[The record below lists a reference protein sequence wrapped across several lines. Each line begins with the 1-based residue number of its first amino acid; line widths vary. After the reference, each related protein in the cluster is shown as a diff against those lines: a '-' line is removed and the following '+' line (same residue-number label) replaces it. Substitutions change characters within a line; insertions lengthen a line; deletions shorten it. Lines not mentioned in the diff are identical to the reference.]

1 MNQHQAAV
9 LVDWRGAEGP
19 PLPGVAVS
27 SRAGACARAALPTD
41 APPAAVAAALR
52 AQGAPAVLV
61 HGVPAVLVH
70 GVPAPQGGGTLHWL
84 DSTHAR
90 GWVRATGTT
99 TDAITLARA
108 WSDLRG
114 RGYVAADAAL
124 LAFDALPLLSWG
136 DEPPQPMPAASAQ
149 DPQGMG
155 IYAIV
160 DSVPGLV
167 QVLDAGVRTVQ
178 LRVKQP
184 RDADAAWHAA
194 LRQALAGSI
203 AAARHHGARLI
214 INDHWRVAAELG
226 ADAVHLG
233 QEDLLALGD
242 AGRAELRATGMAL
255 GISSHAVWELCRAR
269 ALASAYVACGP
280 VWPTTTKDMPWRP
293 QGLDNLAWWV
303 RVAGVPVVAI
313 GGILEVAQVRQT
325 ARAGADGV
333 CVLRGLGSEPKRTVP
348 ALQEAFRLGRAE
360 RAAAAPAPARPH
372 PTLESRE

>member
-1 MNQHQAAV
+1 MTHGQAAV
-9 LVDWRGAEGP
+9 LVDWQGAEGLR
-19 PLPGVAVS
+19 LPGVEVI

-41 APPAAVAAALR
+41 ALPASLAAALQ

-61 HGVPAVLVH
+61 HGVAT
-70 GVPAPQGGGTLHWL
+70 GEGAAAMHWL
-84 DSTHAR
+84 SSVHAC
-90 GWVRATGTT
+90 GWVRGADAETAADATTV
-99 TDAITLARA
+99 ARA
-108 WSDLRG
+108 WSELRG
-114 RGYVAADAAL
+114 QGYVAADAAL
-124 LAFDALPLLSWG
+124 LAFEALPLLSWG
-136 DEPPQPMPAASAQ
+136 DEPPQPRPAAVAE

-160 DSVPGLV
+160 DALPALV
-167 QVLDAGVRTVQ
+167 QVLEAGVRTVQ

-184 RDADAAWHAA
+184 HDADVAWHAA
-194 LRQALAGSI
+194 LRQSIAGSV
-203 AAARHHGARLI
+203 AAARGHGARLI
-214 INDHWRVAAELG
+214 VNDHWRVAAELG

-233 QEDLLALGD
+233 QEDLLALGE
-242 AGRAELRATGMAL
+242 AGRAQLRATGMAL

-303 RVAGVPVVAI
+303 RAAGVPVVAI
-313 GGILEVAQVRQT
+313 GGILDAAQVRQT

-333 CVLRGLGSEPKRTVP
+333 CVLRGLGSEPKRVVP

-360 RAAAAPAPARPH
+360 RAAEPPAPARPH

>member
-1 MNQHQAAV
+1 MTFGQAAV
-9 LVDWRGAEGP
+9 LVDWQGAQGP
-19 PLPGVAVS
+19 PLPGVAVTS
-27 SRAGACARAALPTD
+27 WAGACARAALPID

-52 AQGAPAVLV
+52 AQG
-61 HGVPAVLVH
+61 VPAVLVH
-70 GVPAPQGGGTLHWL
+70 GVPSREGGAPLHWL
-84 DSTHAR
+84 DSIYAC
-90 GWVRATGTT
+90 GWLRATDANADTDAAA
-99 TDAITLARA
+99 DAITVARA

-114 RGYVAADAAL
+114 QGYVAADAAL

-136 DEPPQPMPAASAQ
+136 DEPPQAMPAGTAQ

-160 DSVPGLV
+160 DTVPSLV
-167 QVLDAGVRTVQ
+167 QVLEAGVRTVQ
-178 LRVKQP
+178 LRAKQP
-184 RDADAAWHAA
+184 HDADAAWHAA
-194 LRQALAGSI
+194 LRQAIGGSV

-303 RVAGVPVVAI
+303 SAAGVPVVAI
-313 GGILEVAQVRQT
+313 GGILEAAQVRQT

-333 CVLRGLGSEPKRTVP
+333 CVLRGLGSEPQRVVP

-360 RAAAAPAPARPH
+360 RAATRPAPARPH

>member
-1 MNQHQAAV
+1 MTHEQAAV
-9 LVDWRGAEGP
+9 LVDWQGAQGLQ
-19 PLPGVAVS
+19 LPGVEVT

-41 APPAAVAAALR
+41 APPAALAAALR
-52 AQGAPAVLV
+52 AQG
-61 HGVPAVLVH
+61 VPAVLVL
-70 GVPAPQGGGTLHWL
+70 GVAPHEGGGALHWL

-90 GWVRATGTT
+90 GWVRATGADTP
-99 TDAITLARA
+99 TDAITVARA
-108 WSDLRG
+108 WNELRG
-114 RGYVAADAAL
+114 LGHVAADAAL
-124 LAFDALPLLSWG
+124 LAFGPLPLLSWG
-136 DEPPQPMPAASAQ
+136 DEPPRAMPAATAQ
-149 DPQGMG
+149 EPQGMG

-160 DSVPGLV
+160 DTVPGLV

-178 LRVKQP
+178 LRAKQP
-184 RDADAAWHAA
+184 HDADAAWHAT
-194 LRQALAGSI
+194 LRQAIAGSV
-203 AAARHHGARLI
+203 AAARDHGARLI

-226 ADAVHLG
+226 ADMVHLG
-233 QEDLLALGD
+233 QEDLLALGE

-280 VWPTTTKDMPWRP
+280 VWPTTTKDMPWVP

-303 RVAGVPVVAI
+303 RTAGVPVVAI
-313 GGILEVAQVRQT
+313 GGILDAAQVRQT

-333 CVLRGLGSEPKRTVP
+333 CVLRGLGSEPKRVVP

-360 RAAAAPAPARPH
+360 RAAAPLAPARPH